1 FYARETFPDLR
12 AFDLVSFTEGPTEAE
27 GALAL
32 PEITAQGSDI
42 ASIIYTSGTTGDPK
56 GVMLSHANFTAML
69 AAISPVFPLKD
80 SDRIPSVLP
89 LHHTFEF
96 TCGLLL
102 PLSRGAR
109 ILYLDELNAERLS
122 EGLTKGR
129 VTGMVGVPALWQ
141 LLERRIRARVKEQG
155 PAAATAFDVAMEVN
169 RLLGK
174 RLGVN
179 AGRLFFGSVH
189 EALGGHARFL
199 ISGGAALPKG
209 TAELF
214 SVS

>member
-1 FYARETFPDLR
+1 SLDLKV
-12 AFDLVSFTEGPTEAE
+12 FDLEAFTDAR
-27 GALAL
+27 ADDLAV
-32 PEITAQGSDI
+32 PEVTVKGLDL
-42 ASIIYTSGTTGDPK
+42 ASIIYTSGTTGEPK
-56 GVMLSHANFTAML
+56 GVMLSHQNFTSLIAAL
-69 AAISPVFPLKD
+69 APVFPLKET
-80 SDRIPSVLP
+80 DRILSVLP

-109 ILYLDELNAERLS
+109 IIYLDELDAERLS
-122 EGLTKGR
+122 EGLTQGK
-129 VTGMVGVPALWQ
+129 VTAMVGVPALWQ
-141 LLERRIRARVKEQG
+141 LLERRSLARVKEQG
-155 PAAATAFDVAMEVN
+155 PAASMAFDWALELN

-179 AGRLFFGSVH
+179 AGRVFFGSVH
-189 EALGGHARFL
+189 DALGGHTRFL

-214 SVS
+214 